1 MKEMKLSRFALS
13 NYQFTLMVFILL
25 MTYGVNAYFQMP
37 RTEDPEIVVPG
48 GSVIAVYPGASP
60 VDMEE
65 LVASPL
71 EDAINEIDD
80 IKKINTSLR
89 DGIAVISVEFEFN
102 TDADKKY
109 DELLQKVNSSK
120 SDLPD
125 NVLSLEIMKWT
136 TSDVN
141 IMQIAL
147 VSEDA
152 AFAYMEEEAEKLK
165 KEINKI
171 KGIKRVEIIAVPEQE
186 IRVSLD
192 LEKMAAQNIS
202 VDQVARAI
210 QSNNANIPGGNIK
223 IGDRSFGIK
232 TSGSYKDLDEIR
244 NTVVHGYAERLIYLK
259 NIADISFDYED
270 NNYYAR
276 FNGERSIFLAI
287 QQKSDLNLFDITGQI
302 RPIVENFRDRLADDM
317 EVYFVFDQSEQVQDR
332 INGFLSNLFQGILLV
347 GAVILLALGFRSA
360 IIVII
365 AIPLSIVMGLG
376 AVDVS
381 GFGLQQITIAGLVV
395 SLGLL
400 VDNSIVIVE
409 NINRFVQMGH
419 SPKDAAIKGT
429 SQIGYAIISSTATT
443 VLAFVPLLMMP
454 DKAGAFIKSLPVT
467 IIGTLIFS
475 LMIALSLSPL
485 IAGLLFKKKK
495 NNVPGKERGIKK
507 LLKGFI
513 EGPYRIS
520 LAFALRNKILTVAFA
535 LLVLGFSVFVFIEY
549 LGTSF
554 FPKAEKPQFMIRVNT
569 PEGSS
574 LDKTDRIAS
583 YVESVIDTMPDV
595 KYYATNV
602 GHGNPRIYYNIWPK
616 DNASNFAEIFVQLK
630 SYDVVRFYAILDN
643 LRSTFSGYPGAKIVI
658 KEFEQGTPIQAPV
671 MVYIHGKHLQTLRK
685 ISEEIKDLVESQAGS
700 VNVENELSKRK
711 TDLHFNINR
720 EKAAMYGVPVAS
732 IDRTIRASINGE
744 TVSSFRDEQGEEYNI
759 VLRLP
764 EGDSIRPDDFEKIW
778 VQSISGSFIPLD
790 QLATIEFRGAPG
802 LITRY
807 NLDRT
812 ALITADVRKG
822 FTLNEVMDPVIE
834 ALEEYNF
841 PAGYGYHIGGELESR
856 EESFGGMQV
865 AILVALI
872 SIFAVLV
879 LQFRSFVQPLIIY
892 SAIPFALIG
901 MIWALLITGN
911 TFSFTAFVGLISLV
925 GIVINNSIILV
936 DYTNQLRNDGNSI
949 TEALKKSGETR
960 FTPIILT
967 TLTTIGGLLPLTIQG
982 GSLWAPMGW
991 TIIGGL
997 LVSTLLTLI
1006 IVPVLYKIFTAKFK
1020 A

>member
-1 MKEMKLSRFALS
+1 MKLPCFAIG

-25 MTYGVNAYFQMP
+25 MAYGINAYFQMP

-48 GSVIAVYPGASP
+48 GSVIAIYPGANP

-80 IKKINTSLR
+80 IKKINTGLR

-102 TDADKKY
+102 ADADEKY
-109 DELLQKVNSSK
+109 DELLQKVNSTK
-120 SDLPD
+120 SELPG
-125 NVLSLEIMKWT
+125 NLLSLETMQWT

-152 AFAYMEEEAEKLK
+152 EFAYMEEEAEKLK
-165 KEINKI
+165 KDINKI
-171 KGIKRVEIIAVPEQE
+171 RGIKRVEIVAVPEQE

-202 VDQVARAI
+202 IDQVARTI
-210 QSNNANIPGGNIK
+210 QSNNANIPGGNVVV
-223 IGDRSFGIK
+223 GERSFGIK
-232 TSGSYKDLDEIR
+232 TSGSYKNLEEIR
-244 NTVVHGYAERLIYLK
+244 NTVVHAYGERLIYLK
-259 NIADISFDYED
+259 NIAHVSFDYED

-276 FNGERSIFLAI
+276 FNGERSIFLI
-287 QQKSDLNLFDITGQI
+287 VQQKSDLNLFDITGQI
-302 RPIVENFRDRLADDM
+302 RPIVENFRERLAGSMDI
-317 EVYFVFDQSEQVQDR
+317 YYVFDQSEQVQER

-419 SPKDAAIKGT
+419 SPRDAAIRGT

-467 IIGTLIFS
+467 IIATLIFS

-485 IAGLLFKKKK
+485 IASLLFKGRNANSDTKKK
-495 NNVPGKERGIKK
+495 GIRK

-513 EGPYRIS
+513 EGPYRKS
-520 LAFALRNKILTVAFA
+520 LAYALRNKMLSITVA
-535 LLVLGFSVFVFIEY
+535 LLILGFSVFVFVEF
-549 LGTSF
+549 LGSSF

-583 YVESVIDTMPDV
+583 YVESVLDTIPDV

-616 DNASNFAEIFVQLK
+616 DNARNYAEIFVQLEEYEVDK
-630 SYDVVRFYAILDN
+630 FYALLDR
-643 LRSTFSGYPGAKIVI
+643 LRGTFSNYPGAKINI

-671 MVYIHGKHLQTLRK
+671 MIYVHGKNLKELRK
-685 ISEEIKDLVESQAGS
+685 LSAEVKLLVEKQPGS
-700 VNVENELSKRK
+700 VNVENELSRRK

-720 EKAAMYGVPVAS
+720 DKAAMYGVPVAS
-732 IDRTIRASINGE
+732 VDRTIRAAVNGE
-744 TVSSFRDEQGEEYNI
+744 TVSTFRDEQGEEYNI
-759 VLRLP
+759 VVRLP
-764 EGDSIRPDDFEKIW
+764 EGDSIAPGDFEKIW
-778 VQSISGSFIPLD
+778 VESLSGKFIPLD
-790 QLATIEFRGAPG
+790 QLASLEFREAPG

-822 FTLNEVMDPVIE
+822 FTLDEVMEPVMTD
-834 ALEEYNF
+834 LEHHDF

-865 AILVALI
+865 AVIVALI

-936 DYTNQLRNDGNSI
+936 DYTNQLRQDGKSLN
-949 TEALKKSGETR
+949 EALKEAGETR

-967 TLTTIGGLLPLTIQG
+967 TLTTIGGLLPLTLQG

-1006 IVPVLYKIFTAKFK
+1006 IVPVLYEIFTVKLK